1 MIKRWIITGDTHG
14 QVETRIGNI
23 VRNKNIENCE
33 ETAVIIL
40 GDAGLNF
47 YCNKSEANKKKKM
60 KYKGIHIYCVRGN
73 HEERPENLG
82 FEVVYDENVCGDVY
96 VDPANENIRYFMDGG
111 EYNINGHSVLTIGG
125 AYSVDKYW
133 RLQRA
138 AAAGQSFSGWFAD
151 EQLTP
156 EEMKA
161 IYTKVCGKEYD
172 FVFTHTCPF
181 SWEPTDLFLNC
192 IDQTTVETDMEVWM
206 DFLKDYIKFGV
217 WCFGHF
223 HADRVERP
231 CVEQFYWDYEDMETI
246 WNRWHGEKTWASEW
260 WIEKSPIFYSELDPD
275 DHTWDHQ
282 AKFSFQTDGN
292 EEG

>member
-1 MIKRWIITGDTHG
+1 MITKWILTGDTHG
-14 QVETRIGNI
+14 QVDTRLGNI
-23 VRNKNIENCE
+23 ARNVEYTPG

-40 GDAGLNF
+40 GDAGVNF
-47 YCNKSEANKKKKM
+47 YCNKSEKKKKHQLSKHGM
-60 KYKGIHIYCVRGN
+60 RVYCVRGN

-82 FEVVYDENVCGDVY
+82 YEVVWDEDVHGNVY
-96 VDPANENIRYFMDGG
+96 MDPDNANIRYFMDGG

-138 AAAGQSFSGWFAD
+138 AAAGQSFSGWFKD

-156 EEMKA
+156 DEMEA
-161 IYTKVCGKEYD
+161 IGNKVANKDFD

-181 SWEPTDLFLNC
+181 SWEPTDLFLGC
-192 IDQTTVETDMEVWM
+192 VDQSTVETGMELWM
-206 DFLKDYIKFGV
+206 DELRKHIGFGV

-231 CVEQFYWDYEDMETI
+231 CVEQFYWDYEDMEVI
-246 WNRWHGEKTWASEW
+246 WNRWHGQKTWNNEW
-260 WIEKSPIFYSELDPD
+260 WLDKSPMFYSELDRD
-275 DHTWDHQ
+275 DHTWDQ
-282 AKFSFQTDGN
+282 SPQFSFQSDGV
-292 EEG
+292 EED

>member
-1 MIKRWIITGDTHG
+1 MIKQWIITGDTHG

-23 VRNKNIENCE
+23 VRNMNVENFE

-82 FEVVYDENVCGDVY
+82 YEVVWDENVHGNVY
-96 VDPANENIRYFMDGG
+96 VDPANENICYFLDGG

-156 EEMKA
+156 EEMNTIGNKIA
-161 IYTKVCGKEYD
+161 NKDYD

-181 SWEPTDLFLNC
+181 SWEPIDLFLNSV
-192 IDQTTVETDMEVWM
+192 DQSTVETDMEMWM
-206 DFLKDYIKFGV
+206 DEIRHTFNWGV

-223 HADRVERP
+223 HADRAERP
-231 CVEQFYWDYEDMETI
+231 CVEQMYWEYEDMETI
-246 WNRWHGEKTWASEW
+246 WNRWYGEKTWKNEW
-260 WIEKSPIFYSELDPD
+260 WIVKSPNFFAEVDPN
-275 DHTWDHQ
+275 DHTWDHEPT
-282 AKFSFQTDGN
+282 FSFQGTSN
-292 EEG
+292 EGD

>member
-1 MIKRWIITGDTHG
+1 MITKWILTGDTHG
-14 QVETRIGNI
+14 QVDTRLDNI
-23 VRNKNIENCE
+23 ARNVEYTPG

-40 GDAGLNF
+40 GDAGVNF
-47 YCNKSEANKKKKM
+47 YCNKSEKKKKHQLSKHGM
-60 KYKGIHIYCVRGN
+60 CVYCVRGN

-82 FEVVYDENVCGDVY
+82 YEVAWDEDVHGNVYM
-96 VDPANENIRYFMDGG
+96 DPDNANIRYFMDGG

-138 AAAGQSFSGWFAD
+138 AAAGQSFSGWFKD

-156 EEMKA
+156 DEMEA
-161 IYTKVCGKEYD
+161 IGNKVANKDFD

-181 SWEPTDLFLNC
+181 SWEPTDLFLGC
-192 IDQTTVETDMEVWM
+192 VDQSTVETGMELWM
-206 DFLKDYIKFGV
+206 DELRKHIGFGV

-231 CVEQFYWDYEDMETI
+231 CVEQFYWDYEDMEVI
-246 WNRWHGEKTWASEW
+246 WNRWHGQKTWNNEW
-260 WIEKSPIFYSELDPD
+260 WLDKSPMFYSGLDRD
-275 DHTWDHQ
+275 DHTWDQ
-282 AKFSFQTDGN
+282 NPQFSFQSDGV
-292 EEG
+292 EED

>member
-1 MIKRWIITGDTHG
+1 MIKRWIVTGDIHG
-14 QVETRIGNI
+14 QVENRIDTI
-23 VRNKNIENCE
+23 IRNENIEDYTNV
-33 ETAVIIL
+33 AIIIL

-60 KYKGIHIYCVRGN
+60 KYNGIHIYCVRGN

-82 FEVVYDENVCGDVY
+82 YEVIFDENVYGDVY

-111 EYNINGHSVLTIGG
+111 EYNINGYSVLTIGG

-138 AAAGQSFSGWFAD
+138 AAAGQSFSGWFKD
-151 EQLTP
+151 EQLTQ
-156 EEMKA
+156 EEMNA
-161 IYTKVCGKEYD
+161 ITAKVIDKEFD

-181 SWEPTDLFLNC
+181 SWEPTDLFLNFV
-192 IDQTTVETDMEVWM
+192 DQSTVETGMELWLDELCKNISV
-206 DFLKDYIKFGV
+206 GV

-231 CVEQFYWDYEDMETI
+231 CVQQFYWNYEDLDTI
-246 WNRWHGEKTWASEW
+246 WNRWHGLKTWNEEW
-260 WIEKSPIFYSELDPD
+260 WITKSPRFYSELDKD
-275 DHTWDHQ
+275 DHTWDQ
-282 AKFSFQTDGN
+282 NMK
-292 EEG
+292 